1 MSKESTS
8 ISQELIQI
16 LLSLSLKKE
25 RRELDLLTL
34 SASIGKKIY
43 LLPEPE
49 FVKYLGI
56 TDVA

>member
-1 MSKESTS
+1 M
-8 ISQELIQI
+8 
-16 LLSLSLKKE
+16 KKE